1 MNIGEG
7 KRMDLDTTTGKKP
20 ARKMKKWLSILLKV
34 LAGLGIAIV
43 LFLAI
48 VFIVNIISNK
58 SEEGKIKPYGQFV
71 TVDGKNMNVLIQG
84 QGEETVVLIPGLGT
98 GTPALDFKPLVEQLS
113 PFYKVAVIEP
123 FGYGLSDG
131 TEKERSIENIV
142 SEIHEA
148 LQSLK
153 IDRYILMAHS
163 ISGIYGLDYVN
174 KYEHEVSA
182 FVGIDSSAPK
192 QYGDKVVES
201 PISNTTITLLKKSG
215 LARLIMKLSADPYA
229 KIPVDDET
237 KEQMRILSFKNFRNP
252 TIVNEIESRSSNFK
266 ATENLTFPK
275 NLPVIFFLQPDST
288 GIEGWSKLH
297 EEQVKDSVLGKVMAF
312 EGTHYLHH
320 TRSKEIVENFRTFM
334 EEVKKT
340 SR

>member
-1 MNIGEG
+1 MKINEV
-7 KRMDLDTTTGKKP
+7 KKKDLDTPTGKEP
-20 ARKMKKWLSILLKV
+20 ASKMKKLLLILLKV
-34 LAGLGIAIV
+34 LAVFVIAIV

-48 VFIVNIISNK
+48 VFTVNIISSK
-58 SEEGKIKPYGQFV
+58 SEEGRIKPYGQSV

-84 QGEETVVLIPGLGT
+84 QGKETVVLLPGLGT
-98 GTPALDFKPLVEQLS
+98 GTPALDFKPLVEELS
-113 PFYKVAVIEP
+113 PFYKVVVVEP
-123 FGYGLSDG
+123 FGYGLSDE
-131 TEKERSIENIV
+131 TEKERSTDNIV

-148 LQSLK
+148 LQGLH

-201 PISNTTITLLKKSG
+201 PISNSTITLLKKSG

-229 KIPVDDET
+229 ALPVDEET

-252 TIVNEIESRSSNFK
+252 TIVNEIENRAPNFK
-266 ATENLTFPK
+266 AAENLTFPK
-275 NLPVIFFLQPDST
+275 NLPVIFFLQPDSAALK
-288 GIEGWSKLH
+288 GWSTLH
-297 EEQVKDSVLGKVMAF
+297 EEQVKDSVHGKVMTF

-320 TRSKEIVENFRTFM
+320 TQSKEIAENFRAFM
-334 EEVKKT
+334 EGIK
-340 SR
+340 